1 MRKARL
7 TARLSKPVWFDDL
20 YAVIVRGLAGGSS
33 APAPAPTPASAASLK
48 SSSPLRILL
57 AEDNPVNQVLAVRI
71 LSRRGHSI
79 AVCGNGREALARLD
93 QEKFDVLLTDMQMPE
108 MDGFET
114 AEAIR
119 RREQETGDRLPIV
132 AMTALALKGDRE
144 RCLAVGMDAY
154 VTKPVRQ
161 SELIETGS
169 NDSVRRLSQSPDAAH
184 STEASRPGTSRLKI
198 LPRHT
203 EEVSGSQMQSK
214 AHAANEG
221 AQQLGA
227 NTGIR
232 ERRQSAKAISRVYP
246 MTKSAILFIGAAL
259 LANFAWAANPKI
271 SKDLEGVDPQQETE
285 VIVQFAKAPTRA
297 HHNMV
302 ESRGGVLRSVLPLV
316 RAAAYKMRAGTLE
329 DLANEPDVVYITPNR
344 PLHSTLDNVTSSVN
358 ATTAWNMGLTG
369 AGVGVA
375 VIDSGISYGQDLDST
390 IVVDNEWFTRYDGN
404 DT

>member
-1 MRKARL
+1 MGGRIWVTSEPGRGSEFHFCAPFGVVPEPAHGRAQLRWNSWESARLLVEDNESSRSILSRRLTGWGMDTVAAVSAAEALALAGAARDEGRPFALLLADSTLPDMDGLRLIEEIRHANRCPQAVILLTSAGGDAPESARMRKARL

-33 APAPAPTPASAASLK
+33 APAPPPTPASAASLK

-161 SELIETGS
+161 SELIET
-169 NDSVRRLSQSPDAAH
+169 VERFCPQ
-184 STEASRPGTSRLKI
+184 TES
-198 LPRHT
+198 
-203 EEVSGSQMQSK
+203 
-214 AHAANEG
+214 
-221 AQQLGA
+221 
-227 NTGIR
+227 
-232 ERRQSAKAISRVYP
+232 
-246 MTKSAILFIGAAL
+246 
-259 LANFAWAANPKI
+259 
-271 SKDLEGVDPQQETE
+271 
-285 VIVQFAKAPTRA
+285 
-297 HHNMV
+297 
-302 ESRGGVLRSVLPLV
+302 
-316 RAAAYKMRAGTLE
+316 
-329 DLANEPDVVYITPNR
+329 IT
-344 PLHSTLDNVTSSVN
+344 
-358 ATTAWNMGLTG
+358 
-369 AGVGVA
+369 
-375 VIDSGISYGQDLDST
+375 
-390 IVVDNEWFTRYDGN
+390 
-404 DT
+404 

>member
-1 MRKARL
+1 
-7 TARLSKPVWFDDL
+7 
-20 YAVIVRGLAGGSS
+20 
-33 APAPAPTPASAASLK
+33 
-48 SSSPLRILL
+48 
-57 AEDNPVNQVLAVRI
+57 
-71 LSRRGHSI
+71 
-79 AVCGNGREALARLD
+79 
-93 QEKFDVLLTDMQMPE
+93 
-108 MDGFET
+108 
-114 AEAIR
+114 
-119 RREQETGDRLPIV
+119 
-132 AMTALALKGDRE
+132 
-144 RCLAVGMDAY
+144 
-154 VTKPVRQ
+154 
-161 SELIETGS
+161 
-169 NDSVRRLSQSPDAAH
+169 
-184 STEASRPGTSRLKI
+184 
-198 LPRHT
+198 
-203 EEVSGSQMQSK
+203 
-214 AHAANEG
+214 
-221 AQQLGA
+221 
-227 NTGIR
+227 
-232 ERRQSAKAISRVYP
+232 

-404 DT
+404 DEFGHGTHVAGILAGSGAASHCVGCFRNLQGVAPGAKIVNLRVLDQNGAGTDSAVIAAINRAIALKSQYNIRVINLSLGRPVYESYQARPALPGRRSRLEGRHRGGRCRRQRRPQQHAGHRRLRHHQRARK